1 MKKSKQQ
8 GWLALPATRSAVMF
22 GNFFLIIMALYQ
34 LKPASRSLILDAID
48 AQQLPWVWVGSALI
62 LFVSIVIYEKLLD
75 RFDRF
80 RMVLITSMI
89 FIVLLIIFWLFLN
102 GSTPIAAIAFYIFVD
117 LFGVVM
123 VEQFWSL
130 ANSVY
135 KTEEGKTWYGMIG
148 TGGLVGGAVGSIAAA
163 FLIKSTPLETKDL
176 LLVGAGIVLF
186 IMLLTWWLG
195 NLKIYED
202 ASQNPQLA
210 ESKRGWRHLIKSRYL
225 LLIAAVM
232 LMVQLVSPMVEFQ
245 FMLVIQ
251 DLYQERESRT
261 QALSLFFSI
270 LSIFAIVINL
280 IVTPIILR
288 SFGVLA
294 GLLIQPVSMFI
305 ATFGF
310 MMNPSLWTASTMK
323 ISDRGLSYSIN
334 RASKELLYIP
344 VDPSIM
350 YQVKG
355 WIDMFGYRTFKIFG
369 ALIIIFLTQWTNLT
383 PDIID
388 LSWVIMLG
396 CIVWIGFLF
405 SLYKDYLAI
414 KNNER
419 QVFSDSRAVK
429 NNIA

>member
-1 MKKSKQQ
+1 
-8 GWLALPATRSAVMF
+8 
-22 GNFFLIIMALYQ
+22 
-34 LKPASRSLILDAID
+34 
-48 AQQLPWVWVGSALI
+48 
-62 LFVSIVIYEKLLD
+62 
-75 RFDRF
+75 
-80 RMVLITSMI
+80 
-89 FIVLLIIFWLFLN
+89 
-102 GSTPIAAIAFYIFVD
+102 
-117 LFGVVM
+117 
-123 VEQFWSL
+123 
-130 ANSVY
+130 
-135 KTEEGKTWYGMIG
+135 MIG

-419 QVFSDSRAVK
+419 QVFSDPKTAK